1 MKMENK
7 KFDKK
12 KAIISVVCIAVFAI
26 CGLFFLKKGNGKIST
41 MDIQT
46 TYVTLQYPKA
56 YRKFLKHEEILDGT
70 DATEVFSMVYQE
82 KEIELFRLFLTSE
95 ESENAEGYL
104 NTDNGV
110 LCIALQPAQ
119 ADPDVFIQNPDSEE
133 SEKDTE
139 MESLY
144 YAMLDGM
151 GIVLDSIKQDSQYS
165 SLKEIAENQKQ
176 DAKILYWDISLPTN
190 ITWEETSEED
200 IEQVTFFGKV
210 GEKTLRLYTISLEED
225 QAESSIGQYVI
236 DGQAKSINVT
246 GYDLSENGALSEEE
260 KAVAYTLMDTV
271 NDVIQVIQK
280 DKNYQRLQ
288 DIEE

>member
-1 MKMENK
+1 MKMKNRKLDRK
-7 KFDKK
+7 KT
-12 KAIISVVCIAVFAI
+12 IIAVVCVAVLAL
-26 CGLFFLKKGNGKIST
+26 CGLFFWKQGDGKIPT

-46 TYVTLQYPKA
+46 TYVTLQYPKE
-56 YRKFLKHEEILDGT
+56 YRKFLKHEEILDEA
-70 DATEVFSMVYQE
+70 DAEEVFSMVYQE
-82 KEIELFRLFLTSE
+82 KEVELFRLFFTQE

-104 NTDNGV
+104 NTDHGV
-110 LCIALQPAQ
+110 LCITLQPAQ
-119 ADPDVFIQNPDSEE
+119 IDPDIFIQDPDSEE

-176 DAKILYWDISLPTN
+176 DAKILYWEIQLPTD
-190 ITWEETSEED
+190 ITWEETTEGNV
-200 IEQVTFFGKV
+200 EQVTFFAKA
-210 GEKTLRLYTISLEED
+210 GEKTIRLYTISLGED
-225 QAESSIGQYVI
+225 QDQSSIGQYLA
-236 DGQAKSINVT
+236 DGQAKNINVT
-246 GYDLSENGALSEEE
+246 AYDLSENEVLTEEE

-280 DKNYQRLQ
+280 DKNYRSSQE
-288 DIEE
+288 IEE